1 MATNQ
6 VLKMVFLTP
15 LNKQVTIGLNN
26 PKDTLT
32 SAEVQAVMDTII
44 SRNIFLTS
52 NGELTSKVSAR
63 IIDTT
68 TNELFSA

>member
-1 MATNQ
+1 LATTQ
-6 VLKMVFLTP
+6 SLRMVFLTP
-15 LNKQVTIGLNN
+15 LNKQVTLSLNN

-32 SAEVQAVMDTII
+32 AAEVQGVMDTII
-44 SRNIFLTS
+44 AKNIFITS

>member
-1 MATNQ
+1 MATTQ
-6 VLKMVFLTP
+6 SLRMVFLTP
-15 LNKQVTIGLNN
+15 LNKQVTLSLNN

-32 SAEVQAVMDTII
+32 AAEVQGVMDTII
-44 SRNIFLTS
+44 AKNIFITS

>member
-1 MATNQ
+1 MAATQ

-15 LNKQVTIGLNN
+15 ANKQVTLSLNN

-32 SAEVQAVMDTII
+32 AADVQAVMDTVIAK
-44 SRNIFLTS
+44 NIFISTG
-52 NGELTSKVSAR
+52 GELVSKVSAR

>member
-6 VLKMVFLTP
+6 VLKMVFLTT
-15 LNKQVTIGLNN
+15 LNKQVTIGLSN
-26 PKDTLT
+26 PKDTIT
-32 SAEVQAVMDTII
+32 APEVQAAMDTII
-44 SRNIFLTS
+44 AKNIFLTS
-52 NGELTSKVSAR
+52 NGELASKVSAR

>member
-1 MATNQ
+1 MATTQ

-15 LNKQVTIGLNN
+15 LNKQVTISLNN
-26 PKDTLT
+26 PKDDLT
-32 SAEVQAVMDTII
+32 AVEVQGVMDTII
-44 SRNIFLTS
+44 AKNIFMTS
-52 NGELTSKVSAR
+52 NGELASKVSAR

>member
-15 LNKQVTIGLNN
+15 LNKQITIGLNN
-26 PKDTLT
+26 PKDTIT
-32 SAEVQAVMDTII
+32 AVEVQGVMDTII
-44 SRNIFLTS
+44 AKNIFLTS
-52 NGELTSKVSAR
+52 GGELVSKVSAR

-68 TNELFSA
+68 TSELFSA